1 MDMTPYT
8 GRVRL
13 TCFRDICAAGKA
25 RIDAE
30 CVTCSACDVF
40 ILDLEGKVLIEIPLQ
55 EGTSSLDRARD
66 RELVERQRAPTIDTA
81 PEPEPKAAVTPRPDS
96 VGAGLKPARKKED

>member
-30 CVTCSACDVF
+30 CVICSECRPA
-40 ILDLEGKVLIEIPLQ
+40 IIDLNDMTLREWEPLQ
-55 EGTSSLDRARD
+55 A
-66 RELVERQRAPTIDTA
+66 I
-81 PEPEPKAAVTPRPDS
+81 PEPALSPTEMQWSDNSTEPKAAVTPRPDS